1 MTKKAILVLA
11 LIGAFVAGMTQ
22 HRWWPGTH
30 DEQAHEHEHK
40 SGYHCPMHPGYKS
53 DKPGK
58 CGICGMELVPDAAPA
73 AVQAP
78 QGKILYYRD
87 PEDHNYRSNQPG
99 LNPETG
105 NDLEPV
111 YDTPGP
117 GHVAISTEKQ
127 QWIGVRTQL
136 VERHTVRDTLRVPG
150 RVAVDET
157 RLTRVTSRTMGWI
170 DKVHADFTG
179 RLVRQGEPL
188 LTLYSPEL
196 TASQQEYLLARKARA
211 TLREST
217 VAAVRAANESMVDA
231 ARERLRHHWGLDDA
245 ALRRLEETGEV
256 QRATTLYAPATAFI
270 TARNAYPGGRVTP
283 ETELYALADLSRVW
297 VIADVFEADAGRIRL
312 GQSALVEP
320 AYASGRRFAARVT
333 YIFPRVDPQSR
344 TLPVRLEV
352 DNPEFTLKPD
362 QFMNVDFAFAS
373 ASRLVIPEEAVLD
386 GGLIQTV
393 YVDRGEGIF
402 EPRRVEIGERFEGR
416 VEILSG
422 LKEGERIVVS
432 GAFLLDSE
440 SKLKNPAGVTTT
452 SGAHAHD

>member
-1 MTKKAILVLA
+1 MAKKVILVLA
-11 LIGAFVAGMTQ
+11 LIGAFVAGMTH
-22 HRWWPGTH
+22 HRWWSGTH
-30 DEQAHEHEHK
+30 DDQAHENERK
-40 SGYHCPMHPGYKS
+40 SGYHCPMHPGFRS

-58 CGICGMELVPDAAPA
+58 CGICGMELVPDSAPA
-73 AVQAP
+73 AAEAP
-78 QGKILYYRD
+78 KGRILHYRD
-87 PEDHNYRSNQPG
+87 PEDPNYTSAYPG

-117 GHVAISTEKQ
+117 GHVTVNAEKQ
-127 QWIGVRTQL
+127 QWIGVRTEL
-136 VERHTVRDTLRVPG
+136 VERHTVRDSLRVPG

-170 DKVHADFTG
+170 EKVHADFTG
-179 RLVRQGEPL
+179 RLVKQGEPL

-211 TLREST
+211 TLGESS
-217 VAAVRAANESMVDA
+217 VAAVRAANESMVEA
-231 ARERLRHHWGLDDA
+231 SRERLRHHWGLDDA
-245 ALRRLEETGEV
+245 ALRKLDETGEV
-256 QRATTLYAPATAFI
+256 ERVTTLYAPTTAFI

-283 ETELYALADLSRVW
+283 ETELYTLADLSRVW
-297 VIADVFEADAGRIRL
+297 VIADVFEADAARVRL
-312 GQSALVEP
+312 GQMARVEP
-320 AYASGRRFAARVT
+320 AYAPGRGFTARVT
-333 YIFPRVDPQSR
+333 YVFPRVDTQSR
-344 TLPVRLEV
+344 TMPVRLEV
-352 DNPEFTLKPD
+352 ENRDFFLKPD
-362 QFMNVDFAFAS
+362 QFMNVDFQFAV
-373 ASRLVIPEEAVLD
+373 ASRLAVPEEAVLD
-386 GGLIQTV
+386 GGLVQTV

-402 EPRRVEIGERFEGR
+402 EPRRVETGERFEGR

-422 LKEGERIVVS
+422 LKEGERVVVS

>member
-1 MTKKAILVLA
+1 MTKKILVAVA
-11 LIGAFVAGMTQ
+11 LIGAFVAGMT
-22 HRWWPGTH
+22 HDRWWPGHTQDH
-30 DEQAHEHEHK
+30 DHAHDHP

-58 CGICGMELVPDAAPA
+58 CGICGMELVPDSVPA
-73 AVQAP
+73 ADVP
-78 QGKILYYRD
+78 KGKILYYRD
-87 PEDHNYRSNQPG
+87 PDDHNYRSEQPG

-136 VERHTVRDTLRVPG
+136 VERMTVRDLLRVPG

-179 RLVRQGEPL
+179 RLVKQGEPL

-211 TLREST
+211 TLRESS
-217 VAAVRAANESMVDA
+217 VQAVRAANESMAEA
-231 ARERLRHHWGLDDA
+231 ARERLRHHWGMDEE
-245 ALRRLEETGEV
+245 ALRRLEETGQV
-256 QRATTLYAPATAFI
+256 QRTTTLYAPATAFI
-270 TARNAYPGGRVTP
+270 TARNAYPGARVTP
-283 ETELYALADLSRVW
+283 ETELYTLADLSRVW
-297 VIADVFEADAGRIRL
+297 VIADVFEADVGRIRL
-312 GQSALVEP
+312 GQYARVEP
-320 AYASGRRFAARVT
+320 AYAPGRGFGARVT
-333 YIFPRVDPQSR
+333 YVFPRIDPQSR

-352 DNPEFTLKPD
+352 ENRDYFLKPD
-362 QFMNVDFAFAS
+362 QFMNVDFEFAS
-373 ASRLVIPEEAVLD
+373 AQRLVVPEEAVLD
-386 GGLIQTV
+386 GGLTQTV
-393 YVDRGEGIF
+393 YADRGEGIF
-402 EPRRVEIGERFEGR
+402 EPRRVETGERFEGR

-422 LKEGERIVVS
+422 LKEGDRIVVS

-440 SKLKNPAGVTTT
+440 SKLKNPAAAGPQ
-452 SGAHAHD
+452 AHHD